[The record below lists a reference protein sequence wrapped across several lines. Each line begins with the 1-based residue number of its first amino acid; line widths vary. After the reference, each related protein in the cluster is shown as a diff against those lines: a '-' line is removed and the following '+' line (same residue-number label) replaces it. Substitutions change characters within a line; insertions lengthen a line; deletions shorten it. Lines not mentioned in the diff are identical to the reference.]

1 MRLLETNYNTD
12 ATNVLND
19 VINYYQFKISI
30 VKQKIIIKIS
40 INKQF
45 QKRDKKI
52 IVVIANS
59 LILKNKCINK
69 N

>member
-45 QKRDKKI
+45 QKTDKKI